1 MFMNLEIK
9 PKVGDLVRV
18 NDPFFDDDTCGYCIE
33 SEEKFFTLRYF
44 DDASRQYDFDYWYE
58 EDYDLEMSIISST
71 QYSLM
76 ISESYNPQQN
86 QAVANNPKKLNDSR
100 HLQLNIYQL
109 TG

>member
-1 MFMNLEIK
+1 MFMSLKIR

-71 QYSLM
+71 QLPSM
-76 ISESYNPQQN
+76 ISE
-86 QAVANNPKKLNDSR
+86 
-100 HLQLNIYQL
+100 
-109 TG
+109 G